1 MTGLRHWSRDRQE
14 ALLADSEEEAKS
26 RSAATLVPFTVSPP
40 DPQGSPLGSTSGSP
54 HPQPAGPR
62 QIAFNRHELNQIL
75 RVYGRMVAA
84 GEWRDYAIDHL
95 KEKAVFSIF
104 RRTAE
109 MPLYRVEKDP
119 SLARRQ
125 GAYAVIAAGGYVMKR
140 GHDLHQVLSVLDK
153 KLKLVDG

>member
-1 MTGLRHWSRDRQE
+1 M
-14 ALLADSEEEAKS
+14 ADSEEEAKS

-40 DPQGSPLGSTSGSP
+40 DPPGSPSGST
-54 HPQPAGPR
+54 HPQPVGPR